1 MSFLS
6 LIGLSSID
14 KLTGNALDKL
24 GNAIKDGDVKGIV
37 KQLTGILDGVED
49 RLEDISELFEDAVD
63 KGKRDVQRQVAKVK
77 KRMMREVREDL
88 ESLEG
93 QFTDKMAKAMESRLK
108 ELVAAEVDRRMDS
121 VGAGYS
127 PPDTES

>member
-6 LIGLSSID
+6 HIGLSSID

-63 KGKRDVQRQVAKVK
+63 KGKRDVQRQVTKVK

-88 ESLEG
+88 ESLEV
-93 QFTDKMAKAMESRLK
+93 QFTDKMAKAMESK
-108 ELVAAEVDRRMDS
+108 IQELVAIEVAKQVS
-121 VGAGYS
+121 GKS
-127 PPDTES
+127 

>member
-6 LIGLSSID
+6 HIGLSSID

-63 KGKRDVQRQVAKVK
+63 KGKRDVLRQVTKVK
-77 KRMMREVREDL
+77 RRMMREVREDL

-108 ELVAAEVDRRMDS
+108 ELVAVEVAKQVS
-121 VGAGYS
+121 GKS
-127 PPDTES
+127 